1 MKVETLKKK
10 IVKKFGSVN
19 RFCNIAGKNYQNINN
34 LFRLTDG
41 PLKQS
46 KLKEL
51 DAVVRKTKK
60 DAVVEGLEVSD
71 DLLKRIRVAILTDHK
86 NFLEFCKAKKVSNTW
101 LSALLNGKHRL
112 LSKRV
117 LNLCET
123 LNVPVEKW
131 QD

>member
-1 MKVETLKKK
+1 MKVETIKKR

-19 RFCNIAGKNYQNINN
+19 RFCNIAGMNYQNVNN
-34 LFRLTDG
+34 LFRLKDG

-51 DAVVRKTKK
+51 NEKVSKTKEK
-60 DAVVEGLEVSD
+60 PVEGIEVND

-86 NFLEFCKAKKVSNTW
+86 NYLEFCKAKKISNTW

-117 LNLCET
+117 LNLCEI
-123 LNVPVEKW
+123 LNVTIE
-131 QD
+131 